1 MFGGAVGD
9 ALGFVIEFDDLKTI
23 HKKYGLY
30 GLRTVLK
37 SAKNGNKSL
46 ISDDTQLALFTAD
59 GSSGPTTTDWNL
71 QMACTGRICAG
82 IIRRLNESSIRN
94 RKNG

>member
-1 MFGGAVGD
+1 MDGLDRFMGCMFGGAVGD

-23 HKKYGLY
+23 HKKYGPY

-59 GSSGPTTTDWNL
+59 GMLWADHD
-71 QMACTGRICAG
+71 
-82 IIRRLNESSIRN
+82 RLEPSDGLYRAYM
-94 RKNG
+94 RW